1 MKFKKNCEQD
11 FTQVKNGDFLR
22 IIAEKQK
29 KESDMRYPLKY
40 DQLIVKV
47 IDKKKHI
54 FMRFPKLSGNAYN
67 KESLINK
74 IIESLEWYETRTL
87 KEKDLF
93 SLMPQN
99 YVIKTITPIKKKVI
113 EEAFKRKQQHLQIQ
127 MNTIQK
133 SINKLNADLKKSKI
147 LSWSIA
153 AEFVSAV
160 FLF

>member
-1 MKFKKNCEQD
+1 M
-11 FTQVKNGDFLR
+11 
-22 IIAEKQK
+22 AEEQK
-29 KESDMRYPLKY
+29 KESNMKYPLKY
-40 DQLIVKV
+40 DRLIVKV
-47 IDKKKHI
+47 IDKEKHI
-54 FMRFPKLSGNAYN
+54 FIRFSKELSGNSYN

-99 YVIKTITPIKKKVI
+99 YIIKTITPIKKKVI
-113 EEAFKRKQQHLQIQ
+113 EEAFKKKQQHLQIQ

-133 SINKLNADLKKSKI
+133 SINKLNANLKKSKI

-153 AEFVSAV
+153 AEFVSAI
-160 FLF
+160 FFILNFTILNNFEPLPNQHKQ